1 MFGNGNAAG
10 GNDKGGGGGDIERIG
25 TIAARTYDLQHVHI
39 VEKLFSVDSHGGCGS
54 GDLVYGFTLHGKS
67 SEISGFLN
75 VAGCIFHDLI
85 HDLFCLFIGQILSF
99 GKFDDCFFDHIDPS
113 FLRYQI
119 QKTSDSLCTFM

>member
-39 VEKLFSVDSHGGCGS
+39 VEKLFSVGSHGGCGS
-54 GDLVYGFTLHGKS
+54 GDLRLYGSTLHGKS

-75 VAGCIFHDLI
+75 VAWLYF
-85 HDLFCLFIGQILSF
+85 
-99 GKFDDCFFDHIDPS
+99 P
-113 FLRYQI
+113 
-119 QKTSDSLCTFM
+119 